1 MIIQLSKTTTNIRHY
16 RYKIYN
22 TKTSKKKKSKLRF
35 YESVYVKEY
44 VITQIQRTYME

>member
-1 MIIQLSKTTTNIRHY
+1 MRIQLSKTTTNIRHY

-22 TKTSKKKKSKLRF
+22 TKISEKKGSKLRL
-35 YESVYVKEY
+35 YDSVYVTEY

>member
-1 MIIQLSKTTTNIRHY
+1 MRIQLSKTTTNIRHY

-22 TKTSKKKKSKLRF
+22 TKTSKKVKTSF
-35 YESVYVKEY
+35 YDSVYVKEY